1 MESFLKSN
9 TPDTVAL
16 CDEKLDNS
24 VDFSSFFYDSLTS
37 INPIGLLTCII
48 LHFNVKEALYFA
60 QDFSLEKSDD
70 IYLCFRL
77 DLSYSEPYIFS
88 SIDHCLPLCAW
99 HLTIFFK
106 IVSYSLQ
113 GWAAT
118 TRHRFTR
125 KRRK

>member
-37 INPIGLLTCII
+37 INPIGLLTGII
-48 LHFNVKEALYFA
+48 LHFNVKEVLYFS

-88 SIDHCLPLCAW
+88 SIDHCLPLCA
-99 HLTIFFK
+99 
-106 IVSYSLQ
+106 
-113 GWAAT
+113 
-118 TRHRFTR
+118 
-125 KRRK
+125 